1 MQRSFFGYTF
11 FTICKKNES
20 NTVSECLEL
29 FLRSCDKD
37 QGQHPRFGLRGTFL
51 KHTSEEVMAGLK
63 KVEYSSRFAVAY
75 FFDKS
80 KAGSITN
87 NQIAELSNCLR

>member
-1 MQRSFFGYTF
+1 
-11 FTICKKNES
+11 
-20 NTVSECLEL
+20 
-29 FLRSCDKD
+29 
-37 QGQHPRFGLRGTFL
+37 LRGTFL

>member
-1 MQRSFFGYTF
+1 MNR
-11 FTICKKNES
+11 I
-20 NTVSECLEL
+20 L
-29 FLRSCDKD
+29 FLSVWNSFSVLAKKD

>member
-1 MQRSFFGYTF
+1 MFGTL
-11 FTICKKNES
+11 S
-20 NTVSECLEL
+20 P
-29 FLRSCDKD
+29 FLRKKIS
-37 QGQHPRFGLRGTFL
+37 RFGLRGTFL

-80 KAGSITN
+80 KAGSIPN
-87 NQIAELSNCLR
+87 NQIAELSNSFSASSAGQDRR